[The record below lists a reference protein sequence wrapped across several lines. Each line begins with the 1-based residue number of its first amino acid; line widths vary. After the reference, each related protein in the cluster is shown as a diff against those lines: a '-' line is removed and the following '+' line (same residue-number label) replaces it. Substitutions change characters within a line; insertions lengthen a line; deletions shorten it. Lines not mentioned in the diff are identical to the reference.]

1 MSETEVK
8 TKPEPAGS
16 DSHVPGSFQQILKL
30 TRAQFQ
36 EYLASRRFVI
46 LLGIVAMI
54 GLIITAVVG
63 AFHDRAFLHALVS
76 SPLAFYGSF
85 WGGAASFVIVLSAVF
100 FGGDAIAGE
109 FQNKTGYF
117 LMGLPIRRTTIY
129 VGKYIAALLAS
140 ICVLFVFFLIILAN
154 GVYYFGGDALPWQFG
169 PSLLLSIIY
178 LVAVL
183 STTFLFSSLFKTSAY
198 GFVLTAI
205 LFIIG
210 FSLLQDV
217 VQSILDYQPW
227 MVISYASSAIGGVF
241 GTATD
246 PCTGAVINTIN
257 WGLNGIYG
265 IPGGPAARAGCPTT
279 GGPREAL
286 LSGPTWTPG
295 IAEAV
300 VIMVGY
306 FVITSIVGL
315 LSFEREEFA

>member
-117 LMGLPIRRTTIY
+117 LMGQPIRRATVYI
-129 VGKYIAALLAS
+129 GKFLAAFTAALGGIL
-140 ICVLFVFFLIILAN
+140 LFALLLVAN
-154 GVYYFGGDALPWQFG
+154 GVYYFGTGAFPLALGESFG
-169 PSLLLSIIY
+169 LAVIY
-178 LVAVL
+178 LLAVL
-183 STTFLFSSLFKTSAY
+183 GTTFLFSSLFKTSAY
-198 GFVLTAI
+198 GTLLTAI
-205 LFIIG
+205 LFLFG
-210 FSLLQDV
+210 FTLLQELV
-217 VQSILDYQPW
+217 SVLVKIEPW
-227 MVISYASSAIGGVF
+227 FIISYAS
-241 GTATD
+241 
-246 PCTGAVINTIN
+246 AVIGDIF
-257 WGLNGIYG
+257 LSPY
-265 IPGGPAARAGCPTT
+265 PAHVVTTHVSRGFGRGVLSATTYTPT
-279 GGPREAL
+279 
-286 LSGPTWTPG
+286 
-295 IAEAV
+295 IAEGVA
-300 VIMVGY
+300 IMLVY
-306 FVITSIVGL
+306 FVVTAVVGL
-315 LSFEREEFA
+315 LLFEREEFA